1 MSSTIFA
8 AFKEPAD
15 AEKAAGALLDNGLH
29 EDEISLIA
37 NERYNNGRNCVPPSV
52 VVPKEESPDSH
63 LRNDV
68 ENNEVMGSSYGRS
81 VVYEGEPMVQRQEW
95 GEPGS
100 NMAYGTEMAG
110 GIESTDPAT
119 HYPAGHEAID
129 DDEGAPTM
137 PHDAFN
143 DQVESAKRIQPPEIC
158 DPVGRPELHAKSGIS
173 TTTADDAEVGA
184 IKGAAVGLSVGA
196 FALAL
201 SLLIPGFGI
210 VMGGGALATALAGM
224 VGTIGA
230 GAVAGAVVGYLKDQ
244 GVPEE
249 AITVYRNTFDKGGAI
264 LAVAVPTE
272 FNRADI
278 EAILAKYGA
287 TNVDMYGDVRA

>member
-1 MSSTIFA
+1 
-8 AFKEPAD
+8 
-15 AEKAAGALLDNGLH
+15 
-29 EDEISLIA
+29 
-37 NERYNNGRNCVPPSV
+37 
-52 VVPKEESPDSH
+52 
-63 LRNDV
+63 
-68 ENNEVMGSSYGRS
+68 
-81 VVYEGEPMVQRQEW
+81 
-95 GEPGS
+95 
-100 NMAYGTEMAG
+100 
-110 GIESTDPAT
+110 
-119 HYPAGHEAID
+119 
-129 DDEGAPTM
+129 
-137 PHDAFN
+137 
-143 DQVESAKRIQPPEIC
+143 
-158 DPVGRPELHAKSGIS
+158 
-173 TTTADDAEVGA
+173 VGA